1 MPEQIRAIQY
11 GCGPI
16 GCLVGLLAARRQDI
30 DLVGAVDI
38 DPAKVGRD
46 LGEVAGSDPIGLLVT
61 DDAAALIASA
71 GPHVA
76 FHTTSSSAAAVAD
89 QLIGL
94 IHAGVN
100 VVSTCEELSYPWY
113 HHAQVAARIDDAA
126 RAEGVTILATGINPG
141 FLMDAWPLFMTALC
155 QDVEHVRAIRIQDA
169 TSRRLPFQKKIG
181 AGTTPEEFAALREA
195 GTLRHVGLPES
206 IAMIAAGVGW
216 ELDEITETI
225 EPVIATRQ
233 VSSPFLTVEP
243 GQAAGVKQVGI
254 GTAGGTERIF
264 AEFQAYIGAT
274 DPYDAVRVRGT
285 PDRDVVIRGGSH
297 GDIGTAA
304 IVVNAARRVVEAP
317 AGLLTML
324 DIPIVTTTVGG

>member
-1 MPEQIRAIQY
+1 MSQKIRAIQY

-16 GCLVGLLAARRQDI
+16 GCLVGLLAARRQEI
-30 DLVGAVDI
+30 ELVGAVDI

-46 LGEVAGSDPIGLLVT
+46 LGEVAGSDKIGILVT
-61 DDAAALIASA
+61 DDAPALIRDF
-71 GPHVA
+71 GPQVV

-89 QLIGL
+89 QLIEL
-94 IHAGVN
+94 AAAGVN

-113 HHAQVAARIDDAA
+113 HHAEVAAHIDEAA
-126 RAEGVTILATGINPG
+126 RAVGVTILSTGINPG

-155 QDVEHVRAIRIQDA
+155 QDVEHVRTVRIQDA
-169 TSRRLPFQKKIG
+169 TTRRLPFQKKIG

-206 IAMIAAGVGW
+206 IAMIAAGLGW

-225 EPVIATRQ
+225 EPVIASAQ

-243 GQAAGVKQVGI
+243 GQAAGVRQVGI
-254 GTAGGTERIF
+254 GMAGGTERIY
-264 AEFQAYIGAT
+264 AEFQAYIGAS
-274 DPYDAVRVRGT
+274 DPYDAVTIRGT

-304 IVVNAARRVVEAP
+304 IVINAARRVVEAP

-324 DIPIVTTTVGG
+324 DMPIVTTTVGG